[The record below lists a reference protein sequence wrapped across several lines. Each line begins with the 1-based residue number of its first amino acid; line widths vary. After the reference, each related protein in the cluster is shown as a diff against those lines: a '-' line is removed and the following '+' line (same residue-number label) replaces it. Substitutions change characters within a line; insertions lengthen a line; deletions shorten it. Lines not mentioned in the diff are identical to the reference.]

1 MYCEYFGLR
10 VPPFENTPDP
20 GFFFNTP
27 EHQEALAS
35 LLYAVQQRKGFVL
48 LTGEVGTG
56 KTLLSRVLLQ
66 QLDESVRTAVITNSR
81 LSEIELLG
89 QICREF
95 ELPAP
100 PTATKAQLLERLEKF
115 LLDHYAA
122 DEPVVLILD
131 EAQNLPD
138 ELFEELRMMG
148 NLEADDAK
156 LLQVVIL
163 GQPELHHRFGQAAMR
178 QMRQRLFR
186 SFHLGPLTR
195 GQTEEYVHHRLAV
208 SGTDGQKLFSPEA
221 IDLIHQHAGGLPRMI
236 NQLCDAALLTAYGK
250 SSTQVT
256 ADIIEL
262 ALDDHRHAPACRPS
276 PDATSPDE
284 LTKRLDALQKSVER
298 VSDVRPPAV
307 ENQQIISLQ
316 NGNQVLSERL
326 HVLAQQI
333 DEREKKLNRRIA
345 KCDQHLRD
353 RSEERTRQSTEQLE
367 QIRQELTEQIEQ
379 GRQQAATDAQQR
391 DRQLRELTARIQQ
404 YQQQAATDAQ
414 QRDRQLRQH
423 VETAV
428 GKAHQALAENPQIQ
442 AITRQ
447 LDALKQAHDELAQRF
462 EETGE
467 TARRQQDSLGQQ
479 VQQALHKAEHAL
491 EQVQEFAGLSQK
503 LAALERPNPEM
514 SQRMTELSERVQ
526 QREQWLTQQV
536 EHAVDQAC
544 RTLTQRNQTEVNR
557 IRVSTEKL
565 TAQLDRAETRAAEL
579 VAELKQTAVKASG
592 CISRLAEQGARSQRL
607 IDSFARLNEG
617 AARHARRFH
626 EQLTRV
632 SQLHERIPQ
641 DLLQA
646 QAAADASR
654 DLVARLTAAN
664 AAASQQVETGTKQLN
679 RIEAAINAAEVAAV
693 SLRRQMDAAEG
704 TRKHVADTV
713 AESPVRPISPATP
726 TDPQAD
732 RVERSFRWPIRSLFT
747 RLRK

>member
-95 ELPAP
+95 ELPTP
-100 PTATKAQLLERLEKF
+100 QTATKAELLERLESF

-163 GQPELHHRFGQAAMR
+163 GQPELHHRFGQDAMR

-195 GQTEEYVHHRLAV
+195 RQTEQYVHHRLAV
-208 SGTDGQKLFSPEA
+208 SGGDGQKLFSPEA
-221 IDLIHQHAGGLPRMI
+221 IDLIHQHSGGLPRMI
-236 NQLCDAALLTAYGK
+236 NQFCDAALLTAYGK
-250 SSTQVT
+250 SSKQVA
-256 ADIIEL
+256 ADTVEL
-262 ALDDHRHAPACRPS
+262 ALDDQQQHTPACQSS
-276 PDATSPDE
+276 PDAKSADE
-284 LTKRLDALQKSVER
+284 LTKRLDALQKSIER
-298 VSDVRPPAV
+298 ASDVRSPAV
-307 ENQQIISLQ
+307 DNQQIVSLQ

-326 HVLAQQI
+326 HVLAQQV
-333 DEREKKLNRRIA
+333 DEQEKKLNRRIA
-345 KCDQHLRD
+345 KCDQRLRD
-353 RSEERTRQSTEQLE
+353 QNEERNRQWAGQLE
-367 QIRQELTEQIEQ
+367 EIKQQLTAQIEQ
-379 GRQQAATDAQQR
+379 YQQHTAADVHQR
-391 DRQLRELTARIQQ
+391 DQQLRGQ
-404 YQQQAATDAQ
+404 
-414 QRDRQLRQH
+414 

-428 GKAHQALAENPQIQ
+428 SKARQALAESPQTQ
-442 AITRQ
+442 AITTQ
-447 LDALKQAHDELAQRF
+447 FADLKRAHDELAQRF
-462 EETGE
+462 EETAE
-467 TARRQQDSLGQQ
+467 TAGRQHDSLGGQ
-479 VQQALHKAEHAL
+479 VQQALHQAEQAL
-491 EQVQEFAGLSQK
+491 KQVAEMAGVGQK
-503 LAALERPNPEM
+503 LAALERTSPEM
-514 SQRMTELSERVQ
+514 SQRMVELSERVQ

-536 EHAVDQAC
+536 EHAVEQAC

-557 IRVSTEKL
+557 VRVSTEKL
-565 TAQLDRAETRAAEL
+565 TAQLDRAENRAAEL

-607 IDSFARLNEG
+607 IESFGRLNEG
-617 AARHARRFH
+617 AARHARRFQ

-664 AAASQQVETGTKQLN
+664 ASASQQIESGTKQLSQ
-679 RIEAAINAAEVAAV
+679 IEAAINAAEVAAV
-693 SLRRQMDAAEG
+693 NLRRQMDAAEG

-713 AESPVRPISPATP
+713 AEPPVRQISSAAP

-732 RVERSFRWPIRSLFT
+732 RIERSFRWPIRGLLT

>member
-1 MYCEYFGLR
+1 MYCEYFSLR

-95 ELPAP
+95 ELPVP

-115 LLDHYAA
+115 LLDRYAA

-163 GQPELHHRFGQAAMR
+163 GQPELHHRFGQDAMR

-195 GQTEEYVHHRLAV
+195 RQTEEYIHHRLAV
-208 SGTDGQKLFSPEA
+208 SGTDGQKLFSTEA
-221 IDLIHQHAGGLPRMI
+221 IDLIHQHSGGLPRII

-250 SSTQVT
+250 SSTPVT
-256 ADIIEL
+256 ADTVEL

-276 PDATSPDE
+276 PDASTEEFTRS
-284 LTKRLDALQKSVER
+284 LDTLQQSVER
-298 VSDVRPPAV
+298 ASEARPPAV
-307 ENQQIISLQ
+307 DNQQIISLR
-316 NGNQVLSERL
+316 NSNQALSERL
-326 HVLAQQI
+326 HVLAQQV
-333 DEREKKLNRRIA
+333 DEREKKLSRRIA
-345 KCDQHLRD
+345 KYDQRLRD
-353 RSEERTRQSTEQLE
+353 QNEERNRQWTEQLE
-367 QIRQELTEQIEQ
+367 QIREQLTSQIEQ
-379 GRQQAATDAQQR
+379 YQQRAAADAQQH
-391 DRQLRELTARIQQ
+391 DEQLRE
-404 YQQQAATDAQ
+404 
-414 QRDRQLRQH
+414 H

-428 GKAHQALAENPQIQ
+428 GNACQALAESPHTRD
-442 AITRQ
+442 ITRQ
-447 LDALKQAHDELAQRF
+447 LDDLKRAHEELSQRF
-462 EETGE
+462 EETAK
-467 TARRQQDSLGQQ
+467 TATRQQDSLGGQ
-479 VQQALHKAEHAL
+479 VQQALHQAEQAL
-491 EQVQEFAGLSQK
+491 EQVQEFAGLGQK
-503 LAALERPNPEM
+503 LAALERTNPEM
-514 SQRMTELSERVQ
+514 SQRMIELSERVQ

-565 TAQLDRAETRAAEL
+565 TAKLDRAEKRAAEL
-579 VAELKQTAVKASG
+579 VAELKQTAVKASAS
-592 CISRLAEQGARSQRL
+592 ISRLAEQGARSQRL

-632 SQLHERIPQ
+632 SQLHEQVPQ

-646 QAAADASR
+646 QAAADTSR
-654 DLVARLTAAN
+654 DLAARLTAAN
-664 AAASQQVETGTKQLN
+664 AAASQQIESGTKQLSQ
-679 RIEAAINAAEVAAV
+679 IEAAINAAEVAAV
-693 SLRRQMDAAEG
+693 SLRRQMDAAEN

-713 AESPVRPISPATP
+713 AELPVRQISSATP

-732 RVERSFRWPIRSLFT
+732 RVERSFRRPIRGLFT

>member
-95 ELPAP
+95 ELPAAQ
-100 PTATKAQLLERLEKF
+100 TAAKAQLLERLEKF

-156 LLQVVIL
+156 LLQVVIM
-163 GQPELHHRFGQAAMR
+163 GQPELHHRFGQDAMR

-195 GQTEEYVHHRLAV
+195 RQTEEYVHHRLAV
-208 SGTDGQKLFSPEA
+208 SGGDGQKLFSPEA
-221 IDLIHQHAGGLPRMI
+221 IDLIHQHSGGLPRMI

-256 ADIIEL
+256 ADTFEL
-262 ALDDHRHAPACRPS
+262 ALDDHQHAPACRPS

-284 LTKRLDALQKSVER
+284 LTKRLDTLQKSIER

-353 RSEERTRQSTEQLE
+353 RSEERARQWTEQLE
-367 QIRQELTEQIEQ
+367 EIK
-379 GRQQAATDAQQR
+379 QQ
-391 DRQLRELTARIQQ
+391 LTAQIQQ
-404 YQQQAATDAQ
+404 YQQHAATDAH
-414 QRDRQLRQH
+414 QRDQQLREQ

-428 GKAHQALAENPQIQ
+428 GKAHQALAESPQTQ
-442 AITRQ
+442 AISSQ
-447 LDALKQAHDELAQRF
+447 LGDLKRAHDELAQRF
-462 EETGE
+462 EETAE
-467 TARRQQDSLGQQ
+467 TAVRQQDSLDGQ
-479 VQQALHKAEHAL
+479 VQQALHQGEQAL
-491 EQVQEFAGLSQK
+491 KQVQEI
-503 LAALERPNPEM
+503 AALERTSPQM
-514 SQRMTELSERVQ
+514 SQRIVELSERVQ

-536 EHAVDQAC
+536 EHAVEQAC

-565 TAQLDRAETRAAEL
+565 AAQLDRAEKRAAEL

-632 SQLHERIPQ
+632 SQVQERVPQ

-646 QAAADASR
+646 QAAADTSR

-664 AAASQQVETGTKQLN
+664 ASASQQIESGTKQLSQ
-679 RIEAAINAAEVAAV
+679 IEAAINAAEVAAV
-693 SLRRQMDAAEG
+693 NLRRQMDAAEG

-713 AESPVRPISPATP
+713 AESPVRQISSAAP

-732 RVERSFRWPIRSLFT
+732 RVERSFRWPIRGLFT